1 MFDNVQVVVTS
12 MYANPLTAGLD
23 MWEQMIGEAN
33 ISWYDLGNK
42 VLFMMVDS
50 KSNISLF
57 YHLPFINNK
66 EGGES
71 GFGYGNT
78 YQTYMWTESKSSIN
92 KNNDLYWEYLQ
103 IKISTMTRP

>member
-1 MFDNVQVVVTS
+1 
-12 MYANPLTAGLD
+12 

-66 EGGES
+66 ERGKADSVMAVHIKSICGRNQKAALKKIMI
-71 GFGYGNT
+71 YIGNI
-78 YQTYMWTESKSSIN
+78 SK
-92 KNNDLYWEYLQ
+92 
-103 IKISTMTRP
+103 

>member
-1 MFDNVQVVVTS
+1 

-66 EGGES
+66 EGGGKRIRLWQYIS
-71 GFGYGNT
+71 NVYVDG
-78 YQTYMWTESKSSIN
+78 
-92 KNNDLYWEYLQ
+92 
-103 IKISTMTRP
+103 IKKQH